1 MSENEKNDGVT
12 ENKEVKKETGNVEIN
27 NDASSNEVIE
37 NKLVKFELSKEKLNT
52 SIFWAKIAIII
63 VGAFFMDDLPPS
75 LQYIVGGAIIYIVF
89 CFLDKDR
96 RAKNKIES
104 LEFAKNLAQEIAKE
118 MKKDK

>member
-1 MSENEKNDGVT
+1 MSESSKNDGVT
-12 ENKEVKKETGNVEIN
+12 EMKEVKKETGNVEIN
-27 NDASSNEVIE
+27 KEVSSSGVIE
-37 NKLVKFELSKEKLNT
+37 NKLVKFELSQDKLNT

-75 LQYIVGGAIIYIVF
+75 FQYIVGGAIIYIVF
-89 CFLDKDR
+89 CFVDKDR

-104 LEFAKNLAQEIAKE
+104 LEFSKNLAQEIAKE